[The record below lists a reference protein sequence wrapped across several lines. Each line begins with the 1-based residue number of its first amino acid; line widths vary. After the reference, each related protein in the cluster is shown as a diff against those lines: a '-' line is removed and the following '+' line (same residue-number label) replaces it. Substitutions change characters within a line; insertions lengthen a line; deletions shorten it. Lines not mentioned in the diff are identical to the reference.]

1 MKFSEYI
8 GRPALAESI
17 LDRPKEGLDPDVW
30 AVNAEG
36 EHVPTIQ
43 ASQKID
49 AVVQWAVAKFGI
61 TDPIVHVTGSIASNS
76 YGDKSDVDLHFCS
89 ETFKPDDPD
98 AFNKEF
104 RAAFAEEFGPETGSE
119 NGFIGVHPIEVYF
132 QVNPFQDMM
141 SVGCYDYLN
150 RKWESGPEL
159 KDTAFDPYSEYYEK
173 DMKHV
178 QSIVKDVRS
187 VIFEAYE
194 KALVLRKATD
204 GKFVEKLYGKLV
216 ESLKDAGELFEKI
229 RKSRKV
235 MSSPKSKEA
244 ALKMRKSRKW
254 HVADSAFKLFDRF
267 GYIAILKEYT
277 ELSKEELPP
286 AETVAAI
293 VSAV

>member
-8 GRPALAESI
+8 GKPVLAESI
-17 LDRPKEGLDPDVW
+17 LDAPKEGLDPDVW

-36 EHVPTIQ
+36 EYVPTIQ

-132 QVNPFQDMM
+132 
-141 SVGCYDYLN
+141 
-150 RKWESGPEL
+150 
-159 KDTAFDPYSEYYEK
+159 
-173 DMKHV
+173 
-178 QSIVKDVRS
+178 
-187 VIFEAYE
+187 
-194 KALVLRKATD
+194 
-204 GKFVEKLYGKLV
+204 
-216 ESLKDAGELFEKI
+216 
-229 RKSRKV
+229 
-235 MSSPKSKEA
+235 
-244 ALKMRKSRKW
+244 
-254 HVADSAFKLFDRF
+254 
-267 GYIAILKEYT
+267 
-277 ELSKEELPP
+277 
-286 AETVAAI
+286 
-293 VSAV
+293 